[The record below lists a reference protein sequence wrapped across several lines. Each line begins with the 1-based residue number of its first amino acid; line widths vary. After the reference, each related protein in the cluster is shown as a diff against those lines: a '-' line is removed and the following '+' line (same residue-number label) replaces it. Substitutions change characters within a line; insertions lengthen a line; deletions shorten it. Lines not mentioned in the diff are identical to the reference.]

1 MQIEV
6 SVPGLLKEYT
16 GGQTEFSLEAETL
29 DGVLRQ
35 MVVHYPDLRGHLYD
49 DGGRLRTHV
58 HIFYNDRSIA
68 RLARLDSPL
77 LPGDRVAVVQAT
89 SGESDEHD

>member
-6 SVPGLLKEYT
+6 SVPGLLKDCT

-29 DGVLRQ
+29 DGAMRQ
-35 MVVHYPDLRGHLYD
+35 MLVDYPGLREQLYNKD
-49 DGGRLRTHV
+49 GRLHTHV

-68 RLARLDSPL
+68 RLARLDAPL
-77 LPGDRVAVVQAT
+77 LPGDRLAVVQ
-89 SGESDEHD
+89 SVGRDS